1 MALVAK
7 AHRVRERFEVLQNA
21 QQEAAVL
28 RTAHRL
34 LRGRVDTLEAQLVA
48 AHICTHLHLTQ
59 LALACCILCLQVSL
73 VPHMRVPSAAHSA
86 SLLAASGR
94 GC

>member
-48 AHICTHLHLTQ
+48 G
-59 LALACCILCLQVSL
+59 VSL
-73 VPHMRVPSAAHSA
+73 SLSA
-86 SLLAASGR
+86 SLSLYLCFSLAFSLILSVSLSL
-94 GC
+94 